1 MKIVAALLGLVLSLN
16 VSSAAQS
23 FRATI
28 TGRVTDQT
36 GASVPSAKVRAIQE
50 TTNFERATETSSK
63 GDYTLPEL
71 QVGTYRVEIEAQG
84 FKAWVR
90 KNVVLNPSS
99 TVRIDSE
106 LTLGEVT
113 ERLEVTAEA
122 PLLQTDNSRV
132 NTAVTP
138 RLVQELPL
146 VVSGQLRTAIDLA
159 LITPEAKDTGGA
171 LTISGGQ
178 QDGWGMMLDGIN
190 SSANQLGDIM
200 REVANLTSP
209 SIEALTE
216 FSVDTN
222 GFKAEYGRA
231 SGGVISYVSKSGTNK
246 LHGNLYEFFRNDAL
260 DANNFFNNAA
270 GRRKQVL
277 KQHDFGFTVGGPVYL
292 PKLYDGRNRTFFF
305 FSYEGFRN
313 RFAPPLVFV
322 TIPLPE
328 MYQGDFSNW
337 KDSQGNLIPIY
348 DPATTRSDGKGGFI
362 RDPFPGNRI
371 PVDRFSKVSQGIIK
385 YATMRP
391 NVADPAGI
399 LNPNPR
405 NNFLLTNGSIFN
417 GGSGQQPWTK
427 VDIKVDHNLNAN
439 NRLAVLLHLS
449 NYTALPPVEGTVA
462 SFPAPLYDFTSVR
475 RDNNLYR
482 FSWDRTISPRI
493 FNQMRIGVNLGISD
507 GGSLLIDGAGASL
520 GIKNIPLP
528 DNTFPGVVMQ
538 DYQSW
543 GGRASQGGN
552 RNKTYALADDLS
564 FIKGSHSLKFG
575 LLYEIDH
582 LHGLGFGGAGT
593 FTFSRLST
601 SLPLDQS
608 GRTGNAFASML
619 LGQVASASNAGLRH
633 VSDQWRYLA
642 GYAQDDWRISSK
654 LTLNYGVRYEYT
666 PALVEGHFPDA
677 MSNFD
682 PTVPNPGAGG
692 RLGASVFA
700 GFGPGRLNQRTLF
713 DSWHGGFGPRLGLAY
728 SLDSKTVLRMSG
740 SRSFSALKN
749 TGGSAHPQGF
759 IELNSFVPSDPT
771 LLSPVFS
778 LDNAYPVTP
787 KPPFLKPE
795 LQNGSNI
802 PYWPAY
808 DSGRLPEFFN
818 WNLNIQRQL
827 PGNFF
832 AEVGYNAV
840 VGHHLPARLVDI
852 NQVDPRVFNRFVS
865 ELGAQNAISLF
876 SKNIN
881 SPEAQAANIPI
892 PYPGFGGSVAQ
903 ALRPYPQYALIDT
916 GGDGGDRSGNSS
928 YHALVAKFEKRS
940 ASGLTLLS
948 SYVLSKSLT
957 DAEHASPS
965 RGPGGRGSIDHY
977 NRSLEKTVSPFDQT
991 HNIKI
996 NYSYELPF
1004 GPNRKYLNSGAL
1016 SHIVGGWRV
1025 GGIQTYFSGVPLN
1038 VFPGYSLPLFSTG
1051 TNRLTVLDY
1060 DGWRAEPKGEKFDPF
1075 ADTWWNPAV
1084 FNRTVVDSVPS
1095 GNLKGVVLRDRFG
1108 SGTALN
1114 PKARGPWIM
1123 SENLSVSR
1131 TFQFTESVHMDFR
1144 WEMFN
1149 MLNRVVWGAPDSTLT
1164 SNTFG
1169 LVRSTANTPRQ
1180 MQFALKVIF

>member
-1 MKIVAALLGLVLSLN
+1 
-16 VSSAAQS
+16 
-23 FRATI
+23 
-28 TGRVTDQT
+28 
-36 GASVPSAKVRAIQE
+36 
-50 TTNFERATETSSK
+50 
-63 GDYTLPEL
+63 
-71 QVGTYRVEIEAQG
+71 
-84 FKAWVR
+84 
-90 KNVVLNPSS
+90 
-99 TVRIDSE
+99 
-106 LTLGEVT
+106 
-113 ERLEVTAEA
+113 
-122 PLLQTDNSRV
+122 LQTDNSRV

-146 VVSGQLRTAIDLA
+146 AVSGQLRTAIDLA

-178 QDGWGMMLDGIN
+178 QDGWGMMLDGI
-190 SSANQLGDIM
+190 SSAANQHASIM

-231 SGGVISYVSKSGTNK
+231 SGGVISYVSKSGTNQ
-246 LHGNLYEFFRNDAL
+246 LHGNIYEFLRNDAL

-270 GRRKQVL
+270 GRKKPVL
-277 KQHDFGFTVGGPVYL
+277 KQHDFGFTVGGPAYL
-292 PKLYDGRNRTFFF
+292 PKLYDGRNKTFFF

-313 RFAPPLVFV
+313 RFAPALTFA

-337 KDSQGNLIPIY
+337 KDSRGNLIPIY
-348 DPATTRSDGKGGFI
+348 DPATTRSDGSGGFI
-362 RDPFPGNRI
+362 RDQFPNNRI
-371 PVDRFSKVSQGIIK
+371 PVERFSKVSQAILK

-399 LNPNPR
+399 LSPNPR
-405 NNFLLTNGSIFN
+405 NNYLLTNSGQFG

-427 VDIKVDHNLNAN
+427 VDIKVDHNLNTN

-449 NYTALPPVEGTVA
+449 NYTALPPVEGAIA
-462 SFPAPLYDFTSVR
+462 SLPAPLYDFTRVR

-482 FSWDRTISPRI
+482 VSWDRTISPRI
-493 FNQMRIGVNLGISD
+493 FNQMRIGINLGISD

-520 GIKNIPLP
+520 GLKNIPLP
-528 DNTFPGVVMQ
+528 DNTFPGIQMQ
-538 DYQSW
+538 DYWPW

-564 FIKGSHSLKFG
+564 VIKGSHTMKFG
-575 LLYEIDH
+575 FLYQRDH

-593 FTFSRLST
+593 FQFSRLST

-619 LGQVASASNAGLRH
+619 LGQVASANNAGLRH
-633 VSDQWRYLA
+633 VSDEWKYWA
-642 GYAQDDWRISSK
+642 GYAQDDWRANSK
-654 LTLNYGVRYEYT
+654 LTLNYGIRYEFT
-666 PALVEGHFPDA
+666 PPIVEGHHPDA

-682 PTVPNPGAGG
+682 PRVANPAAGG
-692 RLGASVFA
+692 ILGASVFA

-713 DSWHGGFGPRLGLAY
+713 DAWHGGISPRLGLAY
-728 SLDSKTVLRMSG
+728 TLDSKTVLRMSG
-740 SRSFSALKN
+740 SRSFGALKN

-759 IELNSFVPSDPT
+759 IELNSFVPNDPN
-771 LLSPVFS
+771 LLTPVFN
-778 LDNAYPVTP
+778 LDNAYPPTP
-787 KPPFLKPE
+787 KPPFFRPQ

-832 AEVGYNAV
+832 AEAGYNAV
-840 VGHHLPARLVDI
+840 VGHHLTARLVNI
-852 NQVDPRVFNRFVS
+852 NQVDPRIFNQFVS
-865 ELGAQNAISLF
+865 SLGAQNAISLF
-876 SKNIN
+876 SRNIN
-881 SPEAQAANIPI
+881 SPEARAAGIPI
-892 PYPGFGGSVAQ
+892 PWAGFNGSVAQ
-903 ALRPYPQYALIDT
+903 ALRPYPQYNLIDT
-916 GGDGGDRSGNSS
+916 GQDGGDRSGNSS
-928 YHALVAKFEKRS
+928 YHALILKFEKRS
-940 ASGLTLLS
+940 ATGLALLS
-948 SYVLSKSLT
+948 SYVLSKSFT
-957 DAEHASPS
+957 DAEAAFPT
-965 RGPGGRGSIDHY
+965 GRGSMNHY
-977 NRSLEKTVSPFDQT
+977 NRSLEKAVSPLDQT
-991 HNIKI
+991 HNIKV

-1004 GPNRKYLNSGAL
+1004 GPKRKYLNGGAA
-1016 SHIVGGWRV
+1016 SHVIGGWRIA
-1025 GGIQTYFSGVPLN
+1025 GIQTYFSGVPLN
-1038 VFPGYSLPLFSTG
+1038 VLPGYSLPLFSSG

-1060 DGWRAEPKGEKFDPF
+1060 DGWRAQPKGEKFDPF
-1075 ADTWWNPAV
+1075 VDTWWNPAV

-1095 GNLKGVVLRDRFG
+1095 GFKAVVLRDRFG

-1114 PKARGPWIM
+1114 PKARGPWNM
-1123 SENLSVSR
+1123 SENLSLSR
-1131 TFQFTESVHMDFR
+1131 TFQFGESVHMDFR

-1149 MLNRVVWGAPDSTLT
+1149 VFNRVMWGLPDSTVT

-1169 LVRSTANTPRQ
+1169 LVRSQANVPRQ
-1180 MQFALKVIF
+1180 MQFGLKVVF